1 MKKRRPKRAART
13 VRRPAAA
20 RRPAPRATRAPSAA
34 ARKLAARNVE
44 KQLISAARDARDYA
58 FAPFSRFKVGASVRS
73 RDGRVYSGCNIE
85 NASFSLTLC
94 AERVAIFKALSE
106 GAHDFTHV
114 TIVTDAATLTPPC
127 GACRQV
133 LWEFAPHAEVILANV
148 RGRTK
153 RIPLSRLLP
162 SPFDSRDLDG

>member
-1 MKKRRPKRAART
+1 MSART
-13 VRRPAAA
+13 KKTGPRTGKLRVIARTPGGSAAERRRAVKNVERLLFDGA
-20 RRPAPRATRAPSAA
+20 RR
-34 ARKLAARNVE
+34 
-44 KQLISAARDARDYA
+44 ARDFA
-58 FAPFSRFKVGASVRS
+58 FAPFSRFKVGASVRA
-73 RDGRVYSGCNIE
+73 RDGRVYTGCNIE

-106 GAHDFTHV
+106 GAKDFTHV
-114 TIVTDAATLTPPC
+114 TIVTDAKKLTPPC

-133 LWEFAPHAEVILANV
+133 LWEFAPHAEVILSNV

-153 RIPLSRLLP
+153 RMTMARLLP

>member
-1 MKKRRPKRAART
+1 MKRNSSITARVLAAKPSRSSRGRKKKKTAKFRAS
-13 VRRPAAA
+13 PAAV
-20 RRPAPRATRAPSAA
+20 RS
-34 ARKLAARNVE
+34 VE
-44 KQLISAARDARDYA
+44 KLLVKAARDARDHA
-58 FAPFSRFKVGASVRS
+58 FAPFSRFKVGAAVRT
-73 RDGRVYSGCNIE
+73 RDGRTFSGCNIE

-106 GAHDFTHV
+106 GARDFTHV

-153 RIPLSRLLP
+153 RIPLSKLLP
-162 SPFDSRDLDG
+162 SPFDSSDLDG